1 MHTKQGIYIFTLMGL
16 LLSLLLDCMMRY
28 EVKTAFYYMLP
39 LLFSLFYAL
48 SYNEKH
54 SIRLIKSSFITAA
67 LFSLPLLAFHFSF
80 ELDKSHLVT
89 FLLAFPMFAYVGH
102 AFHYAYHHD
111 NRWRVR
117 YESLFSA
124 VWNTIPLLVLA
135 GLFTGL
141 AQALLYLAAYMF
153 KTVGNTF
160 LWSLLFENYHGRL
173 ISNVTLFFAGLA
185 IGNQNISIIHSLRF
199 LLLRIMY
206 YLFPVLAF
214 ISIIYFGL
222 CLSHF
227 VTHHTVLIN
236 LEMLMPLNILGI
248 IFFNAYF
255 QDGRVDSGAPTW
267 LTYVLKIYRVILLI
281 QVLTMTW
288 HIFKS
293 FSFDSNVLIYLLV
306 AVFYA
311 LTYAIS
317 ACVPKQRETQWI
329 QKGNTSTALFFILS
343 LFLLNLPYAPVIM
356 NVGLNIGQ

>member
-1 MHTKQGIYIFTLMGL
+1 MHAKQGIYIFTLMGL

-39 LLFSLFYAL
+39 TLFSLFYAL

-54 SIRLIKSSFITAA
+54 SIRLIKSSLIAA
-67 LFSLPLLAFHFSF
+67 VFFSFPLLTFYFTLQPNKTHTVAF
-80 ELDKSHLVT
+80 LV
-89 FLLAFPMFAYVGH
+89 AFPMFAYVGH

-111 NRWRVR
+111 NCWRVN
-117 YESLFSA
+117 YKNLFAA
-124 VWNTIPLLVLA
+124 VWNTIPLLILA

-173 ISNVTLFFAGLA
+173 ISSVTLFFAGLA
-185 IGNQNISIIHSLRF
+185 IGKQNISIIHSLRF

-206 YLFPVLAF
+206 YLFPVLAL
-214 ISIIYFGL
+214 ISIVYFVL

-227 VTHHTVLIN
+227 ITHHTALTD

-255 QDGRVDSGAPTW
+255 QDGSVDSDAPAW
-267 LTYVLKIYRVILLI
+267 LKYTFKIYRVVLLI
-281 QVLTMTW
+281 QMLTMTW
-288 HIFKS
+288 HIFRS

-306 AVFYA
+306 AIFYA
-311 LTYAIS
+311 LTYAIT
-317 ACVPKQRETQWI
+317 ACMPKQHETQWI
-329 QKGNTSTALFFILS
+329 QRGNISTALFFILS
-343 LFLLNLPYAPVIM
+343 LFLFNLPYIPIIM
-356 NVGLNIGQ
+356 EVGLNMNP